1 MQNMVKAIILYME
14 KKNNYPLCAA
24 IVIILS
30 VLFVYFGHKFC
41 RVENY
46 AQGEKEVY
54 YNATVTQIIDN
65 SDKNNV
71 YNNETGEL
79 ISRKIHFKAEI
90 TSGDSKGAEIEAT
103 QLIDYMYAYVLDPV
117 TVGDKIIVTSVY
129 DFSTNDYTWEFG
141 GYNRINSLVAL
152 CVLFLALIVLIGRKK
167 GVVTIISL
175 VLTAAG
181 IFLVYVPSVLSG
193 MNVYAMTVIIGVY
206 TTLMSLVL
214 LDGMNKKTLSAVV
227 GNIGGLIVAGL
238 IALIMNAVLDIT
250 GLSDEDY
257 VSLMLLDTGVEIDL
271 TAVIWG
277 GMVIGALG
285 AIMDVAMS
293 IASAMQELADN
304 VNECKFSALFKSGM
318 NIGKDA
324 IGTMTNTLILAYIGG
339 SLVTVLLLVAYN
351 KDLRFLFN
359 LEMISIEIVQAISGS
374 IGIICAVPL
383 TAMFSAFIFSKNK

>member
-1 MQNMVKAIILYME
+1 ME
-14 KKNNYPLCAA
+14 KKNYYPLCAA
-24 IVIILS
+24 AVIILS
-30 VLFVYFGHKFC
+30 VLFVYFGHKLC

-54 YNATVTQIIDN
+54 YTATVTEIIDD
-65 SDKNNV
+65 SDRENV

-79 ISRKIHFKAEI
+79 ISRKILFKATI
-90 TSGDSKGAEIEAT
+90 TSGDSKNGEIEAA
-103 QLIDYMYAYVLDPV
+103 QHIDYMYAHVHNPV
-117 TVGDKIIVTSVY
+117 QVGDKIIVTSIY
-129 DFSTNDYTWEFG
+129 DFSTNDYLWEFG
-141 GYNRINSLVAL
+141 GYNRLGGIVAL

-175 VLTAAG
+175 ILTAAG
-181 IFLVYVPSVLSG
+181 IFLVYVPSILKG
-193 MNVYAMTVIIGVY
+193 MNVYAMTVIVGVY
-206 TTLMSLVL
+206 TTLMSLLL
-214 LDGMNKKTLSAVV
+214 LDGANKKTLSAIV
-227 GNIGGLIVAGL
+227 GNIGGLVAAGL
-238 IALIMNAVLDIT
+238 VALIMNNVLEIT

-257 VSLMLLDTGVEIDL
+257 VSLKLLDTGVEIDL

-293 IASAMQELADN
+293 IASSMQELADN
-304 VNECKFSALFKSGM
+304 MTERKFSVMLKSGM

-351 KDLRFLFN
+351 KDLLFLFN
-359 LEMISIEIVQAISGS
+359 LEMITIEIVQAMSGS
-374 IGIICAVPL
+374 IGIVCAVPL
-383 TAMFSAFIFSKNK
+383 TAMFSAFVYCKKQ